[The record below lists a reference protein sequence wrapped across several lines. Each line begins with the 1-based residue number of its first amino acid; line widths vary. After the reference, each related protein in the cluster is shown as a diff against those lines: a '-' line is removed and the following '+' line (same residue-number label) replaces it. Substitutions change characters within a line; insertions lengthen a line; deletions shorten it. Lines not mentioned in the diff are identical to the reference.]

1 MSGEATMPG
10 VAAGGATAG
19 PPLIEVD
26 RVTFGYDGG
35 HQARPVLEDVSL
47 DVHHGDFLAILGPN
61 GGGKTTLLK
70 LMLGLLQ
77 PWRGTVRRR
86 VRRRGGLGWVPQFSG
101 FDRNVPARVDD
112 VVLMGRLGLRGP
124 IARFRGTD
132 RAAARGAL
140 DRVGLADLAAKPVAD
155 LSGGQLQR
163 TLIARALASE
173 PEVLLL
179 DEPLASVD
187 AEVRTTLVDVLADLN
202 RDIPIVVV
210 THDLTPFAGAVH
222 QIACVNR
229 RLHYHPQG
237 KLTTA
242 MLEEV
247 YGCPVELIAHGV
259 PHRVLEPHGSL
270 EPQGRLEPPGRLEPE
285 GRLAPPRRAEPP
297 R

>member
-1 MSGEATMPG
+1 MSG
-10 VAAGGATAG
+10 AAPAEGR
-19 PPLIEVD
+19 PLIEVD

-35 HQARPVLEDVSL
+35 HERQPVLEEVSL
-47 DVHHGDFLAILGPN
+47 TVRQGDFLAVLGPN

-70 LMLGLLQ
+70 LMLGLLE
-77 PWRGTVRRR
+77 PWSGTVRRH

-101 FDRNVPARVDD
+101 FDRNVPARVED
-112 VVLMGRLGLRGP
+112 VVEMGRLGVRGP
-124 IARFRGTD
+124 LARFRAED
-132 RAAARGAL
+132 RAAARRAL
-140 DRVGLADLAAKPVAD
+140 ERVGLADRATTPVAD

-187 AEVRTTLVDVLADLN
+187 AEVRTALVDVLVALN
-202 RDIPIVVV
+202 REVPMVVV
-210 THDLTPFAGAVH
+210 THDLTPLAGAVR

-229 RLHYHPQG
+229 RLHYHPEG
-237 KLTTA
+237 KLTGA

-259 PHRVLEPHGSL
+259 PHRVLEPHGLDSL
-270 EPQGRLEPPGRLEPE
+270 PLDSPPLDSPPLDSPPGAAGSNP
-285 GRLAPPRRAEPP
+285 
-297 R
+297 